1 MFIMNIKD
9 LIGEATEY
17 DKKLALEEKKPKSWC
32 KSVSAFANTF
42 GGALIFGIS
51 NDEQIVGLEDPKG
64 DAEKISEAIK
74 TRLDPIPEFKLRFHK
89 TEDGKILVILDVY
102 KGDETPYYYSGDGV
116 LEAYVRVGNES
127 VKVTATELKRLV
139 LRGKNTSYDSQNSTY
154 KVEDYAFSK
163 IKERYKKWTGNSFDD
178 KDLISFGLVNEQ
190 GDLTNAG
197 ALLADESPIR
207 CSRLFC
213 TRWNGLNKSGGAVDA
228 LDDAEYS
235 GSVISLIENG
245 EAFIKRNC
253 KMKWRKTANSR
264 EEMPEYVERSYH
276 EALVNALAHRDYLV
290 NGSEV
295 HIDIYDDRMEIYSPG
310 GMPDGSMIQDRD
322 PLTVP
327 STRRNPVLADVFNR
341 LGYMER
347 KGSGFGKIISGYEFQ
362 INYNEGKRPSFR
374 SDRYQFT
381 VVMPN
386 LNYDVPQDFEGN
398 ETMSESMS
406 ESMSKSMSELERTR
420 MQIILH
426 YLDTNKEI
434 NSSIAA
440 KLLEVEIKTASRLLL
455 KAEKLDI
462 LKSSGK
468 TKNKVYFRE

>member
-1 MFIMNIKD
+1 MVD
-9 LIGEATEY
+9 RPL
-17 DKKLALEEKKPKSWC
+17 
-32 KSVSAFANTF
+32 
-42 GGALIFGIS
+42 GG
-51 NDEQIVGLEDPKG
+51 
-64 DAEKISEAIK
+64 
-74 TRLDPIPEFKLRFHK
+74 
-89 TEDGKILVILDVY
+89 Y
-102 KGDETPYYYSGDGV
+102 
-116 LEAYVRVGNES
+116 
-127 VKVTATELKRLV
+127 
-139 LRGKNTSYDSQNSTY
+139 
-154 KVEDYAFSK
+154 
-163 IKERYKKWTGNSFDD
+163 
-178 KDLISFGLVNEQ
+178 
-190 GDLTNAG
+190 AG

-310 GMPDGSMIQDRD
+310 GMPDGSVIQDRD

-327 STRRNPVLADVFNR
+327 STRRNSVLADVFNR

-362 INYNEGKRPSFR
+362 INYSEGKRPTFR

-386 LNYDVPQDFEGN
+386 LNYDVSQDFEEN
-398 ETMSESMS
+398 ET
-406 ESMSKSMSELERTR
+406 MSELERTR

-434 NSSIAA
+434 NSFVAA
-440 KLLEVEIKTASRLLL
+440 KLLKVEIKTASR
-455 KAEKLDI
+455 KRIKDESKI
-462 LKSSGK
+462 RRH
-468 TKNKVYFRE
+468 N

>member
-1 MFIMNIKD
+1 MFAMDIKE

-51 NDEQIVGLEDPKG
+51 NEGMVVGLENPEG
-64 DAEKISEAIK
+64 DAEKISEVIK
-74 TRLDPIPEFKLRFHK
+74 TRLDPIPEFKLRFYQ
-89 TEDGKILVILDVY
+89 TEDGKVLIILDVY
-102 KGDETPYYYSGDGV
+102 KGNETPYYYSGDGV

-127 VKVTATELKRLV
+127 VKATATELKRLV

-163 IKERYKKWTGNSFDD
+163 LKERYKKWTGNSFDD

-190 GDLTNAG
+190 GNLTNAG

-213 TRWNGLNKSGGAVDA
+213 IRWNGLNKSGGAVDA

-322 PLTVP
+322 PLMVP
-327 STRRNPVLADVFNR
+327 STRRNPVLADVLNR

-362 INYNEGKRPSFR
+362 INYDESKRPLFR

-386 LNYDVPQDFEGN
+386 LNYDVLQDFEEN

-406 ESMSKSMSELERTR
+406 ELMSESMSELERTR

-440 KLLEVEIKTASRLLL
+440 KLLKVEIKTASRLLL

-462 LKSSGK
+462 LKRYEK